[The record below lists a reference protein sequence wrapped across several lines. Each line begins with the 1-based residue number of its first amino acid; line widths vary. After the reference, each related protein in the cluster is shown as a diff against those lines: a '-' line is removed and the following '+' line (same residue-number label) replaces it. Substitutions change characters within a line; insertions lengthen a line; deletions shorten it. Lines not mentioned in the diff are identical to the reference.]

1 MNMNLTERARTR
13 RRQDQSTAN
22 NDDKKKKNKKI
33 LFVDDEPDIIYSIK
47 WVLED
52 NEFVVDSYT
61 DPTLALSNFKPGLY
75 DLLILDIKMPKMSG
89 LDLYQKMKE
98 IDSNVKICFL
108 TASEL
113 FYEEYRRLDAYPRLD
128 KAYFVQKPFR
138 AEQLIRKINEI
149 LHSNQREKT

>member
-1 MNMNLTERARTR
+1 L
-13 RRQDQSTAN
+13 
-22 NDDKKKKNKKI
+22 
-33 LFVDDEPDIIYSIK
+33 VDDEPDIIYSIK
-47 WVLED
+47 WVLEN

-61 DPTLALSNFKPGLY
+61 DPTLALSNFRSRVY
-75 DLLILDIKMPKMSG
+75 DLLILDIKMPKMNG

-128 KAYFVQKPFR
+128 KEYFVQKPCR
-138 AEQLIRKINEI
+138 SEDLIHKLNEI
-149 LHSNQREKT
+149 LHSN

>member
-1 MNMNLTERARTR
+1 MI
-13 RRQDQSTAN
+13 
-22 NDDKKKKNKKI
+22 NDNYKKNKRKI
-33 LFVDDEPDIIYSIK
+33 LLVDDEPDIIYSIK
-47 WVLED
+47 RLLED

-75 DLLILDIKMPKMSG
+75 DLLLLDIKMPKMSG

-113 FYEEYRRLDAYPRLD
+113 FYEEYRRLDVYPSLD

-138 AEQLIRKINEI
+138 SEELIRKINEI
-149 LHSNQREKT
+149 MHSN